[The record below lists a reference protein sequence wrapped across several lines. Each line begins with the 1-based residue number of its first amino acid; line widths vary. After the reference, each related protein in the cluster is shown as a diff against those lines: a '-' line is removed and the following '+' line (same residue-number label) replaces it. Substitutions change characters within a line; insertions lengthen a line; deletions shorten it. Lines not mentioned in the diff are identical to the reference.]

1 VRRAMKSAFI
11 ANVVVIIALASIA
24 RAQTYGPLKN
34 CKLLKARPAIL
45 ESGDAI
51 RRAINKIIPQV
62 LGDQQNE
69 EGKVIVTVAVDAD
82 GSTRCVAAKNEYPL
96 LTRDSIEAA
105 KDWKFDPYIVEGH
118 PVPFVARLTFYFT
131 QQKVWVE

>member
-1 VRRAMKSAFI
+1 MKLAFL
-11 ANVVVIIALASIA
+11 ANVVVIIALASVA

-34 CKLLKARPAIL
+34 CQLLKARPAIL
-45 ESGDAI
+45 ESAEAI

-62 LGDQQNE
+62 ADDRRSD

-82 GSTRCVAAKNEYPL
+82 GSTRCVAAKDEFPV
-96 LTRDSIEAA
+96 LTRACIEAA

-118 PVPFVARLTFYFT
+118 AVPFATRLTFHFT